1 MPRQGAVWSENKIL
15 QQKHCGQADKGRRNE
30 ENEGHHFRDR
40 RTEVTFEI
48 KAFKVTAACAS
59 GYTEGSH
66 LEMPQYSV
74 KLLLPDAD
82 HSLAEIKVEL
92 LLLEDELPKDQMQA
106 QERSAG
112 SGPCIGLKSICW
124 KRMSGTSSDGTDDD
138 DQGKP
143 HFSDSLPPGGIGS
156 SRKKPKKERQQLAAQ
171 KNTETTEVEKEVLI
185 LKISCWN
192 QAELAEEGTTPS
204 LMPTLLEIMTFTIFV
219 FVIFMCVTNGG

>member
-59 GYTEGSH
+59 GYTE
-66 LEMPQYSV
+66 
-74 KLLLPDAD
+74 
-82 HSLAEIKVEL
+82 VEL